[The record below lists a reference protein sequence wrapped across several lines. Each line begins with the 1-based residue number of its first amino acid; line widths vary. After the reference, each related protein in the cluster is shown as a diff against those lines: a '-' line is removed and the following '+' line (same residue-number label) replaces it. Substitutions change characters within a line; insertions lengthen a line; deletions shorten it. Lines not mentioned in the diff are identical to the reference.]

1 DPIWTLILPDVSA
14 DAFYEYNISLTFLPY
29 TNQLCPSVS
38 FTVRRSKKRKDS
50 TLRKMTKHITRVV
63 AYSKL
68 EMENSEIDNGS
79 YTNTRPQSLRAML
92 KEDAIYRIRFAMP
105 QSVGVIQEE
114 DENSEARQEEEATVA
129 RAFIESAQFL
139 ERPVF
144 VDEDSNSGFSEHM
157 L

>member
-1 DPIWTLILPDVSA
+1 
-14 DAFYEYNISLTFLPY
+14 
-29 TNQLCPSVS
+29 
-38 FTVRRSKKRKDS
+38 
-50 TLRKMTKHITRVV
+50 
-63 AYSKL
+63 
-68 EMENSEIDNGS
+68 
-79 YTNTRPQSLRAML
+79 ML

-114 DENSEARQEEEATVA
+114 DENSETRQEEEATVA
-129 RAFIESAQFL
+129 RAFLESAQFL